1 MNLHDK
7 ISQLYKDAGVNVAD
21 ANVADVLKKLAEAN
35 ITLTG
40 DALNGINKLMTLT
53 QAKTEL
59 RAEMHAEARDGIDK
73 YLESKVSNLLTADEL
88 TKFKTE
94 NVKSQQKIDAV
105 VSIITEKAVN
115 KAKATA
121 DPDVEKRIAT
131 LVEEAKKDA
140 LAELN
145 LTKKQI
151 DELKNKENELLGE
164 VTKTKSQLEN
174 TIADQILTE
183 YFSTRQFITA
193 KGLEY
198 SKLDTLKQLENLGAK
213 LMREN
218 GEYKLVSRANQNE
231 AIRDENN
238 MPIKFNELAD
248 GILEKSGLLKK
259 AETATPPP
267 AIVGVPATNANN
279 YNLQQA
285 EKMLSAMLKR

>member
-7 ISQLYKDAGVNVAD
+7 ITQIYKDAGVSIAD
-21 ANVADVLKKLAEAN
+21 PSVADVLTKLAEAN
-35 ITLTG
+35 INLTG
-40 DALNGINKLMTLT
+40 DALTGLNKVMSLT

-88 TKFKTE
+88 AKFKTE

-105 VSIITEKAVN
+105 VSILTAKAVD
-115 KAKATA
+115 KSKLAS
-121 DPDVEKRIAT
+121 DPDTEKRIAT

-151 DELKNKENELLGE
+151 EELRNKENELLGE
-164 VTKTKSQLEN
+164 VNKTKSQLEN

-183 YFSTRQFITA
+183 YFSNRQFITA

-198 SKLDTLKQLENLGAK
+198 SKIDTIKQLDSLGAK

-218 GEYKLVSRANQNE
+218 GEYKLVSRDNQNE
-231 AIRDENN
+231 AIRDKNN
-238 MPIKFNELAD
+238 MPIKFSELAD

-259 AETATPPP
+259 AETAPAPP
-267 AIVGVPATNANN
+267 AIVGTTASNANN
-279 YNLQQA
+279 YNTQQA
-285 EKMLSAMLKR
+285 EKMLSFLRK